1 MVQRMTLYTM
11 RSPVGSWRTA
21 KSLGGF
27 WSKTPCGARRPA
39 WRRTFRERI
48 HGRASA
54 GLTLLIS
61 TAAGLRQPLGQGST
75 RSAAALR
82 ESSELSGG

>member
-1 MVQRMTLYTM
+1 MTMVDKDEFMPQVSTKLM
-11 RSPVGSWRTA
+11 
-21 KSLGGF
+21 
-27 WSKTPCGARRPA
+27 
-39 WRRTFRERI
+39 
-48 HGRASA
+48 
-54 GLTLLIS
+54 LIS